1 MKKIISIIA
10 IVALLLVG
18 VFAVTACTNKDAVK
32 VIDIPLTEEEY
43 AFGIAKGDTELLTQ
57 VNEILADIQADG
69 TFAAIAD
76 KYFGEG
82 TPTPVTSATEDASK
96 DQLVVATNA
105 AFAPFE
111 YKIGND
117 FAGIDME
124 IAKVIADKLGKEL
137 VIKDMDFDAVVIEVQ
152 EGRADIAMAALT
164 VNPEREEQVNFS
176 NSYYQASQVLIVKED
191 DTTFDSCETAEDVV
205 NVLNGLQ
212 GVTAGYQSGTTGG
225 SYINGSVEFGY
236 SGFDNITGSGYDNAA
251 MAVQDMLNG
260 NINFVIV
267 DEAPANAIAASFNA

>member
-18 VFAVTACTNKDAVK
+18 VFAVTACTNDDAVK

>member
-10 IVALLLVG
+10 IVALLCVG
-18 VFAVTACTNKDAVK
+18 VFAVTACTNDDAVK

>member
-10 IVALLLVG
+10 IVALLCVG
-18 VFAVTACTNKDAVK
+18 VFAVTACTNDDAVK

-236 SGFDNITGSGYDNAA
+236 SGFDNITGSGYDTAA

-260 NINFVIV
+260 NISFVIV

>member
-18 VFAVTACTNKDAVK
+18 VFAVTACTNNDAVK

>member
-10 IVALLLVG
+10 IVALLCVG
-18 VFAVTACTNKDAVK
+18 VFAVTACTNDDAVK

-69 TFAAIAD
+69 TFAAITE

-82 TPTPVTSATEDASK
+82 TPSPVTSAAQDASR
-96 DQLVVATNA
+96 DQLVVVTNA
-105 AFAPFE
+105 EFAPFE
-111 YKIGND
+111 YMVGNAY
-117 FAGIDME
+117 AGIDME
-124 IAKVIADKLGKEL
+124 IAKVIADRLNKEL
-137 VIKDMDFDAVVIEVQ
+137 VIINTEFDSVVTEVQ
-152 EGRADIAMAALT
+152 EGRADIAMAGLT
-164 VNPEREEQVNFS
+164 VTPDRAEQVDFS
-176 NSYYQASQVLIVKED
+176 NSYYQASQVLIVRAD

-212 GVTAGYQSGTTGG
+212 GVTAGYQSGTTGD
-225 SYINGSVEFGY
+225 SYINGSADFGFA
-236 SGFDNITGSGYDNAA
+236 GFSNITGSGYDNAA